1 MLGSSSSVLGDE
13 FDEHSNEKGFYSSSL
28 TNHSASYH
36 STTGATGATTT
47 FLDDFCDN
55 ISKDEDFP
63 SDEQLEA
70 TSTSHCRTTIEY
82 DPRLALLIEN
92 ELGLNDPQT
101 SRKNAWGNLSYA
113 ELIAKAIENSQDRRL
128 TLSQIYSWMIQY
140 VPYFRDKGDRKSS
153 TGWKNSIRHNL
164 SLHNRFV
171 RIPNEIAGK
180 SSWWTIDPRAK
191 QIRGR
196 RRIQSNENSTK
207 IERRRLTKTIS
218 NDNGN
223 PLATSSSFD
232 YLFSNEQ
239 QIPSSSSNDVFSSSS
254 ATSSQQSFTSVR
266 DMNKNFYNL
275 LHTNSQDPTFHPP
288 PIPTILHDM
297 LKSSP
302 PSSISLNQSTQLPP
316 PSLPPSSSATTAPT
330 PAPSQS
336 SSSISNSNDNHFNS
350 GMDSAYSSLSKS
362 PSLSSQSPSPSHCD
376 YELDQMIST
385 KLNKQLKTMDRSSP
399 LFRRMVVAIM
409 RHQMNKSKTN
419 NERRKILSTPPSI
432 SSPLPSPTSSSSPP
446 TSTPTS
452 TSTNLLFNQLSTL
465 PSTMDLEL
473 NHHSQNALPSSTF
486 DLDVEAIL
494 DFERQTFGDCSFD
507 IHDLP
512 NL

>member
-1 MLGSSSSVLGDE
+1 MLGSSSAVLLDE
-13 FDEHSNEKGFYSSSL
+13 FDEQSNDKGFYSSSL
-28 TNHSASYH
+28 TSTTSNYHSA
-36 STTGATGATTT
+36 
-47 FLDDFCDN
+47 FLDDFCDPVQ
-55 ISKDEDFP
+55 KDEDFP
-63 SDEQLEA
+63 SDDQLEA
-70 TSTSHCRTTIEY
+70 TSTSHCRLTTEY

-113 ELIAKAIENSQDRRL
+113 ELIAKAIEHSQDKRL

-191 QIRGR
+191 QVRGR
-196 RRIQSNENSTK
+196 RRIQSNENATK
-207 IERRRLTKTIS
+207 SERRRLTKTIS
-218 NDNGN
+218 NESSN
-223 PLATSSSFD
+223 AASSFD

-239 QIPSSSSNDVFSSSS
+239 QLATSSSNDVFSSS
-254 ATSSQQSFTSVR
+254 TSSQQSFTSVR
-266 DMNKNFYNL
+266 DMNKNLYNL
-275 LHTNSQDPTFHPP
+275 LQSNSQDQSYSSSSSTAPGPN
-288 PIPTILHDM
+288 ILHDM

-302 PSSISLNQSTQLPP
+302 PST
-316 PSLPPSSSATTAPT
+316 
-330 PAPSQS
+330 
-336 SSSISNSNDNHFNS
+336 SNTIEHHFNS

-376 YELDQMIST
+376 YELDQMISS
-385 KLNKQLKTMDRSSP
+385 KLSKQLKTMDRSSP

-409 RHQMNKSKTN
+409 RHQMNKSKSSN
-419 NERRKILSTPPSI
+419 DRRKILSTPPSI
-432 SSPLPSPTSSSSPP
+432 PSPSISPSPSTSASASTSVSISTSTSTSTSTSSSS
-446 TSTPTS
+446 T
-452 TSTNLLFNQLSTL
+452 LLFNPL
-465 PSTMDLEL
+465 PASSMDLEL
-473 NHHSQNALPSSTF
+473 PSHSHNALPTSTF

-494 DFERQTFGDCSFD
+494 DFERTTFGDCSFD

>member
-1 MLGSSSSVLGDE
+1 
-13 FDEHSNEKGFYSSSL
+13 
-28 TNHSASYH
+28 
-36 STTGATGATTT
+36 
-47 FLDDFCDN
+47 
-55 ISKDEDFP
+55 
-63 SDEQLEA
+63 
-70 TSTSHCRTTIEY
+70 
-82 DPRLALLIEN
+82 
-92 ELGLNDPQT
+92 
-101 SRKNAWGNLSYA
+101 
-113 ELIAKAIENSQDRRL
+113 
-128 TLSQIYSWMIQY
+128 
-140 VPYFRDKGDRKSS
+140 
-153 TGWKNSIRHNL
+153 
-164 SLHNRFV
+164 
-171 RIPNEIAGK
+171 
-180 SSWWTIDPRAK
+180 
-191 QIRGR
+191 
-196 RRIQSNENSTK
+196 
-207 IERRRLTKTIS
+207 
-218 NDNGN
+218 
-223 PLATSSSFD
+223 
-232 YLFSNEQ
+232 
-239 QIPSSSSNDVFSSSS
+239 
-254 ATSSQQSFTSVR
+254 
-266 DMNKNFYNL
+266 
-275 LHTNSQDPTFHPP
+275 
-288 PIPTILHDM
+288 
-297 LKSSP
+297 
-302 PSSISLNQSTQLPP
+302 
-316 PSLPPSSSATTAPT
+316 
-330 PAPSQS
+330 
-336 SSSISNSNDNHFNS
+336 
-350 GMDSAYSSLSKS
+350 MDSAYSSLSKS